1 MPKPATSK
9 ALQPAMPITVMK
21 KRFLYRKIF
30 RAVTFQLNEKCDHSS
45 GTRSSRI
52 FLPIFGALGRIS
64 WLGTSI
70 SSLYT
75 AANAA
80 SIVTPM
86 TRPLASSMSPGCS
99 TNFSS
104 GRLYMRF
111 HALKMTLG
119 KIYMPSEQP
128 RIEPNMPAMKAYIRY
143 FIAMAPLL

>member
-1 MPKPATSK
+1 M
-9 ALQPAMPITVMK
+9 
-21 KRFLYRKIF
+21 
-30 RAVTFQLNEKCDHSS
+30 
-45 GTRSSRI
+45 
-52 FLPIFGALGRIS
+52 PIFGALGRIS

-104 GRLYMRF
+104 GKMCIRDSHISVCEETAFRMRHKLLYF
-111 HALKMTLG
+111 L
-119 KIYMPSEQP
+119 EQMSFP
-128 RIEPNMPAMKAYIRY
+128 LRISKTN
-143 FIAMAPLL
+143 